1 MSTKRLQP
9 QDHVIITSGRAKGIA
24 GIVAHVKHNEDLPF
38 LVRFN
43 NSRRLVGYTAHELRK
58 L

>member
-1 MSTKRLQP
+1 MSSNQLQR
-9 QDHVIITSGRAKGIA
+9 QDRVQITAGRAKGITGVIA
-24 GIVAHVKHNEDLPF
+24 AVKQHQSLPF

-43 NSRRLVGYTAHELRK
+43 HSRRLVGYTAKELRK